1 MFGLFFSRFLH
12 HLKSCRLKT
21 GVALAC
27 LPLFANASLFD
38 EKMPLPNNELDGG
51 LLYQIIASEV
61 ALQNQDPAL
70 AYQTYMAMARKT
82 KDPRLAQR
90 AFEIADTVHAY
101 KEALDATQLWLSFTP
116 ESASARGS
124 DALVRLRLGQQTT
137 NVQNT
142 IIDLLKKNTDDER
155 RENFLYQVIVQTDI
169 GAKDAKKTLQFLEP
183 CLPLVEH
190 HNQVALALAKLSRQ
204 AGDFEQA
211 QHYARRAYQDL
222 PDNTSA
228 MLEYADT
235 LTKSNLQIAIA
246 TIEAFIAKHP
256 QDIEAH
262 LGLAK
267 AYAKAK
273 QSPKAMNELK
283 LVENAQP
290 NNPGI
295 IFTLAGITDTLG
307 QHAETQRLLEK
318 FEKLATDGSGYETKL
333 PQTYLALGLNAYRQ
347 KQYDR
352 AIGLFQ
358 KIAKDHDL
366 YVQAKLLEAHCLAAT
381 NQGKNAIKLLNKLK
395 AGKRQFEV
403 LETQAKIADQLKHYK
418 ESYRYLKKAL
428 DLKAGD
434 AALLYRAAITAEK
447 LNRLQEAE
455 QWLQQGIDLYPDK
468 PDFYNALGYLWANK
482 NINLDKAK
490 RLLDKALRLAPNDPA
505 ILDSMGWLYFKKN
518 DHDQA
523 ERHLLKATEKSSDKE
538 IWLHLAEL
546 YHAQGKTD
554 KTMEI
559 LRTLMPLYPKD
570 EMIEQFMDRLH
581 LHF

>member
-1 MFGLFFSRFLH
+1 MFGLQFTHFLR
-12 HLKSCRLKT
+12 RLASARLS
-21 GVALAC
+21 ALAGLLC
-27 LPLFANASLFD
+27 LPLATQAALFE
-38 EKMPLPNNELDGG
+38 EKVPLPNNDLDGS

-70 AYQTYMAMARKT
+70 AFQTYLSMARKT

-101 KEALDATQLWLSFTP
+101 KEALEATQLWQTLAP
-116 ESASARGS
+116 MSASAQGAN
-124 DALVRLRLGQQTT
+124 ALVRLRLGESD
-137 NVQNT
+137 NT
-142 IIDLLKKNTDDER
+142 LQKVIIDLLKKTADQQE

-169 GAKDAKKTLQFLEP
+169 GLNDANKTLAFLQP
-183 CLPLVEH
+183 CLSLVEH
-190 HNQVALALAKLSRQ
+190 RNHVALALTKLYRQ
-204 AGDFEQA
+204 VGNFEQV

-235 LTKSNLQIAIA
+235 QTKSNLQVAIA

-256 QDIEAH
+256 KDLDAH

-267 AYAKAK
+267 AFAKAK
-273 QSPKAMNELK
+273 QAQKALSEIQLIEK
-283 LVENAQP
+283 RQAD
-290 NNPGI
+290 NPGV
-295 IFTLAGITDTLG
+295 IFALAGIADNVGLTN
-307 QHAETQRLLEK
+307 ETTRLLEK
-318 FEKLATDGSGYETKL
+318 FEKLAHQKSGYENKL
-333 PQTYLALGLNAYRQ
+333 PQTYLALGVNAYRQ
-347 KQYDR
+347 KDYEK
-352 AIGLFQ
+352 AIAQFK
-358 KIAKDHDL
+358 KIEKDSDL
-366 YVQAKLLEAHCLAAT
+366 YIQAKILEAHCLAAT
-381 NQGKNAIKLLNKLK
+381 NQGTAAIKMLEKLS

-403 LETQAKIADQLKHYK
+403 LETQAKITDQLKRYGD
-418 ESYRYLKKAL
+418 SYRFIKKAL
-428 DLKAGD
+428 DLKPND

-447 LNRLQEAE
+447 LGRLDDAE
-455 QWLQQGIDLYPDK
+455 KWLEHGIEQYPEK

-482 NINLDKAK
+482 GIHLDKAK
-490 RLLDKALRLAPNDPA
+490 RLLDKALRMSPNDSA
-505 ILDSMGWLYFKKN
+505 ILDSMGWLYFKKK
-518 DHDQA
+518 QFVEA
-523 ERHLLKATEKSSDKE
+523 ERYLLKATKKSSDKE

-570 EMIEQFMDRLH
+570 EMIEQMMDRLH